1 MKKRIWELDA
11 FRGICLIG
19 MIGVH
24 LVYDL
29 TVLYKIIT
37 WQPPDIFVF
46 VQRWGGLLFLLLS
59 GICVT
64 LGSRSVRRGII
75 VFIAGLIV
83 SGVTYGMYRFGFSGK
98 SIVIYFGVLHCLG
111 VCMLLWGCF
120 RKLPWWALALFGL
133 AFTALGLYFR
143 TLTVE
148 NPWLFPLGLT
158 TQTFVTSDYFP
169 ILPNFGYFLLGAVLG
184 KTLYRRK
191 ETLLPG
197 VNPKNPILRFLQWMG
212 RQSLWIYLLHQP
224 ILNGICM
231 LIMEAT
237 K

>member
-98 SIVIYFGVLHCLG
+98 SIVIYFGALHCLG

>member
-120 RKLPWWALALFGL
+120 RKLPWWALALLGL

>member
-11 FRGICLIG
+11 FRGLCLIG

-120 RKLPWWALALFGL
+120 RKLPWWTLALFGL